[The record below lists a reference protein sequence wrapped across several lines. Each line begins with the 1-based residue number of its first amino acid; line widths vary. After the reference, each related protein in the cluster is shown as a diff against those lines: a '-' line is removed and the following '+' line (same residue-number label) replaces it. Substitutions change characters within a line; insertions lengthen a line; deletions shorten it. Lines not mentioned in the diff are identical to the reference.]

1 MEKLTGKK
9 IETKLVITSKDEFP
23 VETKLWVRIKRR
35 DLKPLFDEED
45 CIIPHQVDCA
55 AKEDHNSI
63 RVICSDTDVF
73 VSLCTIYIVKNW
85 SNIDVYTEDFI
96 GEKNWQTSGKQ

>member
-1 MEKLTGKK
+1 MEKLTAKK

-23 VETKLWVRIKRR
+23 VETKLGVRIKRR

-55 AKEDHNSI
+55 AKEDRNSI
-63 RVICSDTDVF
+63 RAICSDTDVS
-73 VSLCTIYIVKNW
+73 VSLCTIYIVKNS

-96 GEKNWQTSGKQ
+96 GEKN